1 MIKMSHFALS
11 ALIMIGAFLFPFM
24 AGASDVTLQNV
35 PVRVIFSPGEKQVEA
50 VVTELDNATL
60 EVLVQSRSIDS
71 SRVATALRE
80 AAKRAVSV
88 ELMVDKTRQSDKSGV
103 LRSLMSAKIPVLI
116 DGSHAT
122 ALDEVIIID
131 KTTVITGAFRLSAAG
146 GKTAGNM
153 LIVRSK
159 DLAGLY
165 LDNWLG
171 HRSHAYA
178 LQGKVPAK
186 GAVKKKWK

>member
-1 MIKMSHFALS
+1 MIKISHCALF

-24 AGASDVTLQNV
+24 ARASEVTLQNV
-35 PVRVIFSPGEKQVEA
+35 PVQVIFSPGEKQVEA
-50 VVTELDNATL
+50 VVREVENATL
-60 EVLVQSRSIDS
+60 EVLVQSRSFDS
-71 SRVATALRE
+71 ARVATALRE
-80 AAKRAVSV
+80 ATKRAVSV
-88 ELMVDKTRQSDKSGV
+88 EVMVDNTRQSDKSGV

-116 DGSHAT
+116 NGSHAT

-131 KTTVITGAFRLSAAG
+131 KTTVITGAFRLSTAG

-159 DLAGLY
+159 DFAGLY

-178 LQGKVPAK
+178 LQGIGPAK
-186 GAVKKKWK
+186 GAAKKKKK